1 DNKCFVV
8 IGELLHNL
16 CSVDCFAL
24 DEGESGWA
32 GEVFVK
38 AFDASFVGSDLEEG
52 VLGDGVI
59 NIKAQVGAQLLKL
72 CNRQAAVLGDNDG
85 RRFSDLFLQLSQLRS
100 VLWVCHFLTRLLSK
114 HLFCSAGANLM
125 SSIKKAPCKSTRPHK
140 QVFFRLRVQQ
150 VSHARAAPMRAGSLD
165 LNG

>member
-1 DNKCFVV
+1 RQSAAVHVAALENECVV
-8 IGELLHNL
+8 IISELLHNF
-16 CSVDCFAL
+16 CGINCFAL
-24 DEGESGWA
+24 NEGKCGWA

-72 CNRQAAVLGDNDG
+72 CNGQAAVLGDDDG
-85 RRFSDLFLQLSQLRS
+85 GRCSDLLLQLSQFRS

-125 SSIKKAPCKSTRPHK
+125 TGIKKPR
-140 QVFFRLRVQQ
+140 
-150 VSHARAAPMRAGSLD
+150 ARARGTQSSQTND
-165 LNG
+165 